1 MPRISSPRPLDL
13 TKPFVTSSQSYGS
26 QPFDLSQNL
35 VTWYRDI
42 QGDFVPDL
50 SGRGNTARCAG
61 SGSHDRVTGSN
72 DIPEYNPLNYPLQ
85 SFNLSDNATLTSNV
99 QHISTINSSGRTI
112 ALDDHSFTD
121 GSRDIP
127 FSLSFWLKLD
137 STSATQYIA
146 TKTALSSG
154 NYEWFVVIDVNNRL
168 TFRLYSGG
176 EPSPYIE
183 AYETSAFTALH
194 NGWDHFVLTYNGS
207 GTTSGIEIYRNGS
220 DVAPAKGGV
229 SIASYTSMIKT
240 SSPLCLGTILSK
252 SLVPQITDIRG
263 KIHSF
268 AVWKNREINS
278 TEARALYNAYLKGPG
293 GEIRSGF
300 TSKSPR
306 LQLREL
312 DDLPGS
318 YPTVRR
324 TGDPTR
330 TGALSSNFNDGT
342 SIVFS
347 QSGNVVFPTMLP
359 KGSSFASQA
368 VDIIGQESD
377 ISASLPIRSFQQP
390 NHLHYSPV
398 EEMGPFD
405 ENRVMPATS
414 FFLSGTDPDVL
425 PGFSSPMRSKSQIEI
440 DITPSNEFTLTRNYK
455 NRNTYPG
462 TVDRSGFAY
471 FNFTSKLWQDV
482 GLIDPL
488 NGSSL
493 PHDIAINDMTSA
505 SPVISGTEN
514 IVSQFSKRNSVYNGA
529 FCSATGSTTFKDV
542 FFVDSEGEE
551 LFLSFARSSCTPTI
565 SFGAPNSSKYFA
577 TSSQVLKLDGI
588 SDPFLLEAIS
598 VQMDVETQCFF
609 TASAI
614 PYADT
619 ATYFL
624 SPNDY
629 VFFLYA
635 QRKTKRGLS
644 LSSDEISGSTRSIIA
659 SASVTFYH
667 TAGVPPFHT
676 PALAVPVTSS
686 KPFFPTTAPV
696 ITQFTGTLNFTFY
709 PGTCGEAWTIFDMPA
724 YTGSTPSLTNRQFQ
738 GYWPGGPS
746 ATLKENS
753 WSVGKSATSAVPIL
767 SQFGLSGSLAR
778 SNVDIV
784 LDSHH
789 HRTVGGESQGF
800 NFADLSDLGYSSGSL
815 SQNNSRVVSPYLL
828 MPGDE
833 IVLGIEQ
840 VPLFHHFI
848 TDVEQDF
855 ELFSSSSM
863 TITPTKSKITL
874 HGSRVQNQR
883 EILSSLNQ
891 DLSSNSIHEIIGAEL
906 VLDQFMIEPRSS
918 YYGSYLDEI
927 VTGSM
932 AILNPDGIT
941 FTIYDQD
948 NSRRVIS
955 RTST

>member
-137 STSATQYIA
+137 STDATQYIA

-154 NYEWFVVIDVNNRL
+154 NYEWFVAIDVNNRL

-176 EPSPYIE
+176 ASSPYIQ

-207 GTTSGIEIYRNGS
+207 GSTSGIEIYRNGS

-229 SIASYTSMIKT
+229 SIASYASMIKT
-240 SSPLCLGTILSK
+240 SSPLCLGTILST

-278 TEARALYNAYLKGPG
+278 TEARALYNTYLNGTG
-293 GEIRSGF
+293 GEARSGF
-300 TSKSPR
+300 ISRSPR
-306 LQLREL
+306 LHLREL

-318 YPTVRR
+318 YSTVRR

-330 TGALSSNFNDGT
+330 TGALTSNFNDGT

-390 NHLHYSPV
+390 NHLHYSPTESV
-398 EEMGPFD
+398 GPFN
-405 ENRVMPATS
+405 ENRAMPATA
-414 FFLSGTDPDVL
+414 FFLSGTDPDIL
-425 PGFSSPMRSKSQIEI
+425 PGFTSPVRSKIAIEI
-440 DITPSNEFTLTRNYK
+440 DITPQSDAMVMRNVDRRTVSEGGSSIGDKTGFLYYNFDRREWEQIGLQDPATGASLYYDHAIEAQYSNQTLMSGTFPMQFGASWQASSRYTAETRNQNGYRK
-455 NRNTYPG
+455 IGSP
-462 TVDRSGFAY
+462 TVA
-471 FNFTSKLWQDV
+471 
-482 GLIDPL
+482 
-488 NGSSL
+488 
-493 PHDIAINDMTSA
+493 M
-505 SPVISGTEN
+505 
-514 IVSQFSKRNSVYNGA
+514 
-529 FCSATGSTTFKDV
+529 
-542 FFVDSEGEE
+542 
-551 LFLSFARSSCTPTI
+551 
-565 SFGAPNSSKYFA
+565 GAPFKTKYHA
-577 TSSQVLKLDGI
+577 TSSQCLRM
-588 SDPFLLEAIS
+588 SDYIQAPFLLEKVS
-598 VQMDVETQCFF
+598 VEFEDVNVQRIQGDAPYYAGALGFPEALGG
-609 TASAI
+609 ASRDI
-614 PYADT
+614 D
-619 ATYFL
+619 
-624 SPNDY
+624 NY
-629 VFFLYA
+629 VFFAYK
-635 QRKTKRGLS
+635 QNRTSRSRDS
-644 LSSDEISGSTRSIIA
+644 LGDVSGSQRSIIF
-659 SASVTFYH
+659 SGSMTFWNSPSFY
-667 TAGVPPFHT
+667 
-676 PALAVPVTSS
+676 SE
-686 KPFFPTTAPV
+686 AP
-696 ITQFTGTLNFTFY
+696 
-709 PGTCGEAWTIFDMPA
+709 GEAALYHSPAFSYDFSLPYDSTRRVGSFSGSISMEILPSVANRQDFATTLIYNTRAPFGTNNLTGYGTGIRNFWPGGALTLTMSESWSTANPEIIASPLGLLSNTTFNQSSPSFDSRATKMYGNDTNNVPDTAA
-724 YTGSTPSLTNRQFQ
+724 YTGLTTQNEQ
-738 GYWPGGPS
+738 S
-746 ATLKENS
+746 A
-753 WSVGKSATSAVPIL
+753 
-767 SQFGLSGSLAR
+767 
-778 SNVDIV
+778 
-784 LDSHH
+784 
-789 HRTVGGESQGF
+789 
-800 NFADLSDLGYSSGSL
+800 
-815 SQNNSRVVSPYLL
+815 VSPYLL
-828 MPGDE
+828 FPEDE
-833 IVLGIEQ
+833 LVFGLDAG
-840 VPLFHHFI
+840 VTPFKGATTYSSI
-848 TDVEQDF
+848 TGSFMRINESPCKVI
-855 ELFSSSSM
+855 LYGSLVSN
-863 TITPTKSKITL
+863 SKEFL
-874 HGSRVQNQR
+874 P
-883 EILSSLNQ
+883 SLNQ
-891 DLSSNSIHEIIGAEL
+891 DLSSNSIHEIIGAEP
-906 VLDQFMIEPRSS
+906 VLDQFQIEPRSS

-941 FTIYDQD
+941 FTVYDQD
-948 NSRRVIS
+948 NSRRVIGR